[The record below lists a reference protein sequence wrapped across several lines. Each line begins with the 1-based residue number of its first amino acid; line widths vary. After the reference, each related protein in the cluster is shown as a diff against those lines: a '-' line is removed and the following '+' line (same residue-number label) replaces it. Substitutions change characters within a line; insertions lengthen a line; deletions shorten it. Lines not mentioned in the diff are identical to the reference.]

1 MQLQPAPDV
10 EVPTFL
16 PRLKSVFR
24 DGGSADGKPGLLRKP
39 PFPPTCFRANRPAH
53 PQTADRFTLP
63 LLAFP
68 KTEELFK
75 ILHKG
80 RKIQLLVR
88 SPLICLE
95 AIIWPRYH
103 PFSKQLSDQL
113 SYFSVSFFPL
123 LHWPNILILQIYF
136 LLFLLHHKKNIFFFQ
151 IFFLF
156 LFFSATKYF
165 PLPSIFLLFLFLLCL
180 VLRPKN

>member
-1 MQLQPAPDV
+1 MSKFQRSCRDWSRSSEMVGARMGSRDCFASRPSLQLAS
-10 EVPTFL
+10 EPTGRLTLRLLIGL
-16 PRLKSVFR
+16 PSTTRISKNWGIVQNI
-24 DGGSADGKPGLLRKP
+24 A
-39 PFPPTCFRANRPAH
+39 
-53 PQTADRFTLP
+53 Q
-63 LLAFP
+63 
-68 KTEELFK
+68 
-75 ILHKG
+75 
-80 RKIQLLVR
+80 IQLLVR

-156 LFFSATKYF
+156 SFFSTTKYF